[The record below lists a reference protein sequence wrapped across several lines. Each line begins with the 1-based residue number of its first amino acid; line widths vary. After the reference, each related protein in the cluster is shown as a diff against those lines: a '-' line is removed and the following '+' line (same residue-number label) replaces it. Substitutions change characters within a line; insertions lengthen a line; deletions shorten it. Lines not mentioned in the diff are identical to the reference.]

1 MDDLAREA
9 LSLTL
14 ILAAPMLLAALVIAL
29 IVSLFQAATQNLEP
43 TLSFVPKLLVIAAV
57 LAVLGGWMGGRLV
70 EFTQE
75 LLSGFRERFP
85 GRLSA
90 I

>member
-1 MDDLAREA
+1 MEDLARQA
-9 LSLTL
+9 LWLTL
-14 ILAAPMLLAALVIAL
+14 TLAAPMLLAGLLVAM

-43 TLSFVPKLLVIAAV
+43 TLSFVPKLLVMVAV

-75 LLSGFRERFP
+75 LLSGFP
-85 GRLSA
+85 GL
-90 I
+90 ID

>member
-1 MDDLAREA
+1 MEDLAREA
-9 LSLTL
+9 LWLTL
-14 ILAAPMLLAALVIAL
+14 TLAAPLLLAGLVVAL

-75 LLSGFRERFP
+75 LLSGFP
-85 GRLSA
+85 AL
-90 I
+90 ID

>member
-1 MDDLAREA
+1 MEDLARQA
-9 LSLTL
+9 LWLTL
-14 ILAAPMLLAALVIAL
+14 TLAAPMLLAGLLVAM

-43 TLSFVPKLLVIAAV
+43 TLSFVPKLLVIVAV

-75 LLSGFRERFP
+75 LLGSFP
-85 GRLSA
+85 GL
-90 I
+90 ID